1 MRRDIS
7 LLGANLVVAGL
18 LAGALRGTT
27 RDRGSSEKTERPEGL
42 ARGAEGRGEPE
53 APGRA

>member
-18 LAGALRGTT
+18 LAGALRGAT
-27 RDRGSSEKTERPEGL
+27 RAHKGPEQTERPEGL

>member
-18 LAGALRGTT
+18 LAGALRGATQ
-27 RDRGSSEKTERPEGL
+27 RQGPSKETERPEGL
-42 ARGAEGRGEPE
+42 ARGAKGSGELE